1 MEEQPHSTV
10 TINIHGGNNQ
20 ILPNATKA
28 EQHFHYTSGKPEA
41 SAPADS
47 SCPWSPADE
56 DRLSF
61 YIEKVERRR
70 AFIAMLTACQTAAE
84 VGEAVVRMC
93 GDEPR
98 LDKELIVKAKF
109 IEILV
114 PFLVGFKQDKGKGI
128 DNLRVSI
135 NNALAAHRRNRANR
149 S

>member
-1 MEEQPHSTV
+1 
-10 TINIHGGNNQ
+10 
-20 ILPNATKA
+20 
-28 EQHFHYTSGKPEA
+28 
-41 SAPADS
+41 
-47 SCPWSPADE
+47 
-56 DRLSF
+56 
-61 YIEKVERRR
+61 
-70 AFIAMLTACQTAAE
+70 MLTACQTAAE

-135 NNALAAHRRNRANR
+135 NLSSLDLNKTRAR
-149 S
+149 ASTTSV

>member
-1 MEEQPHSTV
+1 
-10 TINIHGGNNQ
+10 
-20 ILPNATKA
+20 
-28 EQHFHYTSGKPEA
+28 
-41 SAPADS
+41 
-47 SCPWSPADE
+47 
-56 DRLSF
+56 
-61 YIEKVERRR
+61 
-70 AFIAMLTACQTAAE
+70 
-84 VGEAVVRMC
+84 MC

-135 NNALAAHRRNRANR
+135 NNALAAHRRNRADR